1 MGEIVVK
8 KRMNQVVALV
18 EPSFY
23 GVNFVKLAFN
33 KGHKIVVITHS
44 EKNPNKYGY
53 EGYYHDLI
61 TADIRNSHSII
72 KAIQKS
78 PYNQKLDAL
87 VPATDFASHITA
99 LAAEKLGLKNVTY
112 DAAVKA
118 RNKDLAKEAFINNNV
133 PCARYRIIKIYEEAL
148 TAIQYIKYPAVIKPT
163 NAASSQGVYLVKNEE
178 ELKSAL
184 EKLAL
189 FKQSYLGF
197 AVRDEYLLEEYLE
210 GQEYSIE
217 LFLEDGKTLMSVVTE
232 KTISNPP
239 YFVETAHVM
248 PAMFDRDREEKL
260 VNTAVQALHAIGLI
274 NGPSHVEVK
283 MTTKG
288 PKVIEVNGRP
298 GGDEIASDLL
308 MQAKGINVF
317 DATIDFYLNMPINLK
332 ATKNKGSA
340 VAFLTAEK
348 EGRLDRYTNTE
359 NLTNYQGVVRT
370 TFDVQSGEK
379 VCTPKSSDDRLGYI
393 ITVGDTPDSAKN
405 IALSLINSI
414 DIKYKTEFSL
424 PCYNNV
430 K

>member
-1 MGEIVVK
+1 MKEK
-8 KRMNQVVALV
+8 MKQVVALV

-23 GVNFVKLAFN
+23 GVDFVKSAFN
-33 KGHKIVVITHS
+33 KGHKVVVITHS
-44 EKNPNKYGY
+44 EKSPNKYGY

-61 TADIRNSHSII
+61 MADIRDAQSII
-72 KAIQKS
+72 TAIQES
-78 PYNQKLDAL
+78 PYNRKLHAL
-87 VPATDFASHITA
+87 IPATDFASHITA
-99 LAAEKLGLKNVTY
+99 MVAESLGLRNVTY

-118 RNKDLAKEAFINNNV
+118 RNKDLAKEAFINNYV
-133 PCARYRIIKIYEEAL
+133 PCARYQIIKSYEEAL
-148 TAIQYIKYPAVIKPT
+148 TAVQYIKYPAVIKPT

-184 EKLAL
+184 KKLLL

-217 LFLEDGKTLMSVVTE
+217 LFLEEGNTLMSVVTE
-232 KTISNPP
+232 KTISPPP
-239 YFVETAHVM
+239 YFVETAHIM
-248 PAMFDRDREEKL
+248 PAMIDKDAEKKI

-283 MTTKG
+283 MTTEG

-298 GGDEIASDLL
+298 GGDQIASDLL

-317 DATIDFYLNMPINLK
+317 DVTIDFYLNIPINLK
-332 ATKNKGSA
+332 ATKNKGAS

-348 EGRLDRYTNTE
+348 EGRLERYTNTE
-359 NLTNYQGVVRT
+359 ILINHQGVVRT
-370 TFDVQSGEK
+370 TLNVQSGEK
-379 VCTPKSSDDRLGYI
+379 VYTPKSSDDRLGYI
-393 ITVGDTPDSAKN
+393 ITVGDTPESAKS

-414 DIKYKTEFSL
+414 DIKYKTEFSF
-424 PCYNNV
+424 PFHSN
-430 K
+430 

>member
-1 MGEIVVK
+1 MK
-8 KRMNQVVALV
+8 KRMNHVVALV

-23 GVNFVKLAFN
+23 GVDFVKSAFN
-33 KGHKIVVITHS
+33 KGHIVVVITHS

-61 TADIRNSHSII
+61 MADIRNAQSIF
-72 KAIQKS
+72 KAIQES

-87 VPATDFASHITA
+87 IPATDFASHITA
-99 LAAEKLGLKNVTY
+99 MAAERLGLKNITY

-118 RNKDLAKEAFINNNV
+118 RNKDLAKEAFKNHKV
-133 PCARYRIIKIYEEAL
+133 PCAKYQIIKSYEEAL

-163 NAASSQGVYLVKNEE
+163 NAASSQGVYLVRNEE

-184 EKLAL
+184 KKLSL

-217 LFLEDGKTLMSVVTE
+217 LFLEEGKTLMSVVTE

-239 YFVETAHVM
+239 YFVETAHVI
-248 PAMFDRDREEKL
+248 PAMIDRDTEERL
-260 VNTAVQALHAIGLI
+260 VNAAVQALHAIGLI

-283 MTTKG
+283 MTKER
-288 PKVIEVNGRP
+288 PKIIEINGRP
-298 GGDEIASDLL
+298 GGDQIASDLL
-308 MQAKGINVF
+308 IQAKGINIF
-317 DATIDFYLNMPINLK
+317 DATIDFYLNMPIDLK

-348 EGRLDRYTNTE
+348 EGILERYTNIE
-359 NLTNYQGVVRT
+359 NLNSHSGVVRT
-370 TFDVQSGEK
+370 TFEVQSAENIYK
-379 VCTPKSSDDRLGYI
+379 PKSSDDRLGYI
-393 ITVGDTPDSAKN
+393 ITVGDTPESAKN

-414 DIKYKTEFSL
+414 EIKYKTEFSL
-424 PCYNNV
+424 TRHSN
-430 K
+430 